1 MVLPGLKGNIM
12 EILLIILWAASFASF
27 VMWVYFAVQT
37 WKDKQHLWKMW
48 LLVAVLW
55 VLYIGIKVVEKFV

>member
-1 MVLPGLKGNIM
+1 MK
-12 EILLIILWAASFASF
+12 ILLIILWAASFASS

-37 WKDKQHLWKMW
+37 WKDKQPLWKMW